1 MVQSVK
7 SLSCKHQG
15 RGLDSQSS
23 SKKLDMAVH
32 HCNSCIEGEGRRKVD
47 C

>member
-7 SLSCKHQG
+7 SLSCKHRV

-32 HCNSCIEGEGRRKVD
+32 HCNSGTEGEGRRKGD
-47 C
+47 R